1 MKWKSENFN
10 LFFFYFFN
18 FPSLCNKFIL
28 VYFKIRKKIFCSNAK
43 YRIVAWI
50 TKYNIPEFS
59 ILSVLHDLLLPRS
72 LILWRVCESK
82 QLHSCEQVGD
92 QPYTK
97 QKRHWGIIIE
107 NAVNVDLDSSFI
119 IRGVSRPCKHL
130 NVRWPVD
137 NCCYMFNRTL
147 GTDYSLSCD

>member
-1 MKWKSENFN
+1 MSYPSHHMIWEDDVKKYWSENQRI

-18 FPSLCNKFIL
+18 FPYLCNKFIL
-28 VYFKIRKKIFCSNAK
+28 VYFKFRKKIFCSNAK

-50 TKYNIPEFS
+50 TKYIIPEFS
-59 ILSVLHDLLLPRS
+59 IFFFLFSMIYFYPAPWSCDGS
-72 LILWRVCESK
+72 ERVNK
-82 QLHSCEQVGD
+82 LYSCEQVGD

-119 IRGVSRPCKHL
+119 IRGVSRCK
-130 NVRWPVD
+130 RI
-137 NCCYMFNRTL
+137 TL
-147 GTDYSLSCD
+147 